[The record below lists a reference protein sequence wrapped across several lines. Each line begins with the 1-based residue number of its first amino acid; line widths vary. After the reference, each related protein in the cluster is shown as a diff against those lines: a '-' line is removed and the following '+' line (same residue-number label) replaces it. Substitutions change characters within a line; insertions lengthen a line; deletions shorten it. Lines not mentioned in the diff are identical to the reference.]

1 MFQFDA
7 KPEICWN
14 MSMIS
19 MFYII
24 IHDGTVLRLLRE
36 QSEFTLPNNI
46 IYGMDMNIE
55 CIHSWSRIVRF

>member
-1 MFQFDA
+1 
-7 KPEICWN
+7 
-14 MSMIS
+14 MIS

-46 IYGMDMNIE
+46 IYGMDMNIA